1 MSAPDLAIIDSGG
14 ANLASLQYALQR
26 LGQDSVVTSDR
37 KLIRNAAR
45 VILPGVGAARN
56 AMQTISNYD
65 LVDEIRALTQPVLG
79 ICLGM
84 QLLCERS
91 DEDDVDC
98 LGVIPG
104 TAKKLPAS
112 VEMPVPNMG
121 WSPIDVV
128 QPHPVLSKIGDDAW
142 FYFVHSYALAVD
154 GPTVASSKH
163 VGEFAAVIGKD
174 NFVATQFH
182 PERSA
187 RSGAQV
193 LANFLEWQA

>member
-1 MSAPDLAIIDSGG
+1 MSAADLAIIDSGG

-37 KLIRNAAR
+37 KLIRDASR

-56 AMQTISNYD
+56 AMQTIANSD
-65 LVDEIRALTQPVLG
+65 LVNEIRALTQPVLG

-104 TAKKLPAS
+104 TARKLPAS

-121 WSPIDVV
+121 WSPIDVL
-128 QPHPVLSKIGDDAW
+128 QPHPVLSGIGDDAW
-142 FYFVHSYALAVD
+142 FYFVHSYALSVD
-154 GPTVASSKH
+154 EPTVASSKH
-163 VGEFAAVIGKD
+163 VDEFAAVIGKD

>member
-1 MSAPDLAIIDSGG
+1 MGVADLAIIDSGG

-26 LGQDSVVTSDR
+26 LGQDSVVTADADV
-37 KLIRNAAR
+37 IRGATR

-56 AMQTISNYD
+56 AMQTLTRYD
-65 LVDEIRALTQPVLG
+65 LIDEIRSLTQPVLG

-91 DEDDVDC
+91 DEDKADC
-98 LGVIPG
+98 LGVIAG
-104 TAKKLPAS
+104 TVRKLPAS

-121 WSPIDVV
+121 WSPIDVR
-128 QPHPVLSKIGDDAW
+128 QPHPVLSGIGNDAW
-142 FYFVHSYALAVD
+142 FYFVHSYALPVD
-154 GPTVASSKH
+154 SPTVASSAH
-163 VGEFAAVIGKD
+163 VDDFAAVIAKD

-187 RSGAQV
+187 QSGAQV
-193 LANFLEWQA
+193 LANFLEWQV